1 MRTEQ
6 ARVFGVISRAAH
18 HYMRWM
24 GEPYG
29 LNAIECLMILHIHQ
43 YDAST
48 LEQIST
54 AMVVDKSV
62 TTRGVGK
69 FLEKG
74 WIEKTNSQIDKRA
87 YHISLTS
94 LGHTI
99 VSELNDKL
107 DKWNDYLAA
116 DLSEQQ
122 TEQLFHSL
130 ESLAKRALESSIKDY
145 PFIFGDKIDESE

>member
-18 HYMRWM
+18 HYMKWM

-29 LNAIECLMILHIHQ
+29 INAIECLMILHIHQ
-43 YDAST
+43 NDAST
-48 LEQIST
+48 LEQISK
-54 AMVVDKSV
+54 AMVVDKSM

-74 WIEKTNSQIDKRA
+74 WIEKTNSQVDKRA
-87 YHISLTS
+87 YHVSLTV
-94 LGHTI
+94 LGTTI
-99 VSELNDKL
+99 VKELNHKL

-122 TEQLFHSL
+122 VEQLFHSL
-130 ESLAKRALESSIKDY
+130 ESLTKRALESSVNN
-145 PFIFGDKIDESE
+145 FSVMFGDKNE